1 MAWPRL
7 RHPRHFGPWAGTSR
21 LLNVSTILQK
31 QGSFLSSRTELD
43 TIGVPM
49 GSAFVSRVVRN
60 TATTRKSQS
69 GKAEFSTR
77 VNYGAA
83 VRRPS
88 FNPRK
93 HTESTA
99 HLTQNPS
106 ARQGDA
112 HPQQQRVIWVI
123 ICQKQGLLARTSTLA
138 SLDLD
143 LDLGSDVCL
152 AC

>member
-1 MAWPRL
+1 
-7 RHPRHFGPWAGTSR
+7 
-21 LLNVSTILQK
+21 
-31 QGSFLSSRTELD
+31 
-43 TIGVPM
+43 M
-49 GSAFVSRVVRN
+49 GSAFVSRVVR
-60 TATTRKSQS
+60 KSQS
-69 GKAEFSTR
+69 GKAELSTR

-83 VRRPS
+83 VRRPP

-123 ICQKQGLLARTSTLA
+123 ICQQQGLLARTSTLA